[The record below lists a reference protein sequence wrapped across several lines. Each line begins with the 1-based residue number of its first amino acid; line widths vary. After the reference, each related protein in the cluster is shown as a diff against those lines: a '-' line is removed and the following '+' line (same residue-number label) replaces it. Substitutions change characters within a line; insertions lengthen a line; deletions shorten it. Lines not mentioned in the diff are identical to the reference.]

1 MTIDKNIKEIRMNK
15 IFSDLSDSEIDSLI
29 NPDNLLHI
37 NEGDVIYQTGDDTN
51 ELYLL
56 LRGNVKIKFPS
67 HNYISNKIF
76 NDFFGEKELFE
87 NTRRNSS
94 AVAINNCLLY
104 LLKKN
109 DLESFLAKSPAINK
123 NIETLGE
130 LKIPKIPIKSIAKFD
145 IANSIKP
152 RSFRASVTHKEN
164 FPEPKKESE
173 NKNVNDMKMEMI
185 SQFINEEIHNEELD
199 SINAADAGIEE
210 IENNNLHFT
219 LPDISEI
226 KEETAAVIE
235 EKEKEVPEPENK
247 TEHINFQSLFDSIS
261 VIHTQLTIYD
271 TTNSIIKTF
280 RELTFSE
287 AGEIYR
293 INEIAGEMRKFV
305 SYNEIIKEIQYKSS
319 EGLTGTCALQR
330 KVLNFENPG
339 EDSRFVEEIDQP
351 GNTALKKIVFLPLIN
366 EQDEILAVLQLARKN
381 KNYSDEE
388 IKRLKLITKQ
398 AAIAIE
404 RGKKYEQLIEKEKQQ
419 TNDYIA
425 KFLTENILIPIYIIN
440 RYASLLNRGEFS
452 QKVKS
457 IISLLEKQAN
467 LFWDII
473 QSTFDYNKVDFALSI
488 EKVSINSY
496 LDGIIELL
504 SEYCN
509 SRNVNLFKKTGD
521 DANVNIDPGKLFMAI
536 YQIIKN
542 GCDVTKAN
550 GKLFISTDKMEGYLQ
565 INVKDSGKG
574 IPDEDKDQIFITSY
588 SESKG
593 RNKLGL
599 AITKKIIDL
608 HGGQITFSSKINKG
622 STFSIHIPIITDAE

>member
-15 IFSDLSDSEIDSLI
+15 IFSGVSDSEIDSLI
-29 NPDNLLHI
+29 NPNNLLHI

-104 LLKKN
+104 LVKKS
-109 DLESFLAKSPAINK
+109 DLESSFSKSPLIKK

-130 LKIPKIPIKSIAKFD
+130 LKIPEIPVKSSVKFD
-145 IANSIKP
+145 IAHSIKP
-152 RSFRASVTHKEN
+152 RSFIASVTHKEN
-164 FPEPKKESE
+164 FPESKKESE
-173 NKNVNDMKMEMI
+173 NRNVNDMKMEMI
-185 SQFINEEIHNEELD
+185 SQSINEEIHKDDLD
-199 SINAADAGIEE
+199 SITAADASIEA
-210 IENNNLHFT
+210 IENNDLHFA
-219 LPDISEI
+219 LPDNSDI
-226 KEETAAVIE
+226 KEESNTALE
-235 EKEKEVPEPENK
+235 EKKKEVPEPENK
-247 TEHINFQSLFDSIS
+247 TEHINFQSLFERID
-261 VIHTQLTIYD
+261 VIHTQLTLYD
-271 TTNSIIKTF
+271 TTKSIIKTF
-280 RELTFSE
+280 RELTSSE

-293 INEIAGEMRKFV
+293 INEIAGEIRKFA
-305 SYNEIIKEIQYKSS
+305 NDNKIIKEIQFKSS

-351 GNTALKKIVFLPLIN
+351 GDAGLKKIVYLPLIN
-366 EQDEILAVLQLARKN
+366 EQEEILAVLQLARKN
-381 KNYSDEE
+381 QNYSDEE
-388 IKRLKLITKQ
+388 IKQLKLITKQ

-404 RGKKYEQLIEKEKQQ
+404 RSKKLEQLIEKEKQQ
-419 TNDYIA
+419 ANDHIA

-440 RYASLLNRGEFS
+440 RYTSLLNGGEFS
-452 QKVKS
+452 QKIKN

-473 QSTFDYNKVDFALSI
+473 QSTFDYDKIDFVLSF

-496 LDGIIELL
+496 LDSIIELL
-504 SEYCN
+504 SEYCD

-521 DANVNIDPGKLFMAI
+521 DAKVNIDPGKLFMAI

-550 GKLFISTDKMEGYLQ
+550 GKLFISTDKKEGYLQ
-565 INVKDSGKG
+565 IYVKDSGKG

-599 AITKKIIDL
+599 AISKKIIDL
-608 HGGQITFSSKINKG
+608 HGGQITFFSKINKG
-622 STFSIHIPIITDAE
+622 TTFTIHIPIITDAE

>member
-1 MTIDKNIKEIRMNK
+1 MTINKNIKEIRMNK
-15 IFSDLSDSEIDSLI
+15 IFSDVSDSEIDSLI
-29 NPDNLLHI
+29 NPNNLLNI
-37 NEGDVIYQTGDDTN
+37 NEGDVIYQTSDDTN

-56 LRGNVKIKFPS
+56 LRGSVKIKFPS

-76 NDFFGEKELFE
+76 NDFFGEKELFD

-104 LLKKN
+104 VVKKK
-109 DLESFLAKSPAINK
+109 DLESFFAKSPAIKK
-123 NIETLGE
+123 NFESFGE
-130 LKIPKIPIKSIAKFD
+130 LKIPEIHINSSTQFD

-152 RSFRASVTHKEN
+152 RSFIASVTHKEN
-164 FPEPKKESE
+164 FPESKKESE

-185 SQFINEEIHNEELD
+185 SQFIKEEIHTEELVP
-199 SINAADAGIEE
+199 INAADASIEE
-210 IENNNLHFT
+210 IEKNNLHFA
-219 LPDISEI
+219 LLDNSEI
-226 KEETAAVIE
+226 KGESIAAIK
-235 EKEKEVPEPENK
+235 EKKKEVPEPDNK
-247 TEHINFQSLFDSIS
+247 TEHTNFQSLYERIS
-261 VIHTQLTIYD
+261 VIHTQLTLYD
-271 TTNSIIKTF
+271 TTDSIIKTF
-280 RELTFSE
+280 QDLTSSE

-293 INEIAGEMRKFV
+293 INEIACEMRKFV
-305 SYNEIIKEIQYKSS
+305 NDNEKIKEIQYKSS
-319 EGLTGTCALQR
+319 DGLTGTCALQR

-339 EDSRFVEEIDQP
+339 EDSRFIEKIDQP
-351 GNTALKKIVFLPLIN
+351 GNAGLKKIVYLPLIN
-366 EQDEILAVLQLARKN
+366 EQEEILAVLQLARKN
-381 KNYSDEE
+381 QNYSDEE
-388 IKRLKLITKQ
+388 IKQLKLITKQ

-404 RGKKYEQLIEKEKQQ
+404 RSKKHEQLIEKEKQHA
-419 TNDYIA
+419 NDHIA

-440 RYASLLNRGEFS
+440 RYASLLSSGEFS

-473 QSTFDYNKVDFALSI
+473 QSTFDYNKIDFELSF

-504 SEYCN
+504 SEYCD
-509 SRNVNLFKKTGD
+509 SRNVNLFKKTCD
-521 DANVNIDPGKLFMAI
+521 DAKVNIDPGKLFMAI

-550 GKLFISTDKMEGYLQ
+550 GKLFISTDKNESYLQ
-565 INVKDSGKG
+565 INVRDSGKG
-574 IPDEDKDQIFITSY
+574 IPEEGKDQIFTNGY

-608 HGGQITFSSKINKG
+608 HGGQITFSSEINEG
-622 STFSIHIPIITDAE
+622 TTFTIHIPIITDTE

>member
-1 MTIDKNIKEIRMNK
+1 MTVNKNIKEIRMNK
-15 IFSDLSDSEIDSLI
+15 IFSDVSDSEIDSII
-29 NPDNLLHI
+29 NPNNLLHI

-104 LLKKN
+104 LVKKS
-109 DLESFLAKSPAINK
+109 DLETFFAKSPAIKK
-123 NIETLGE
+123 NIETHGE
-130 LKIPKIPIKSIAKFD
+130 LKIPEIHINSSSQFD
-145 IANSIKP
+145 ITNSIKP
-152 RSFRASVTHKEN
+152 RSFIASVTHKEN
-164 FPEPKKESE
+164 FPEPKKETE

-185 SQFINEEIHNEELD
+185 SQFINEEIHKDESD

-210 IENNNLHFT
+210 IENNNLHFA
-219 LPDISEI
+219 LLDNSEI
-226 KEETAAVIE
+226 KEESITTI
-235 EKEKEVPEPENK
+235 KEKKKDVPEPENK
-247 TEHINFQSLFDSIS
+247 TEHINFQSLYESIS
-261 VIHTQLTIYD
+261 VIHTQLALYD
-271 TTNSIIKTF
+271 TTNSIIKTL
-280 RELTFSE
+280 RELTSSE

-293 INEIAGEMRKFV
+293 INESAGEMRKFV
-305 SYNEIIKEIQYKSS
+305 NDNEIIKEIQYKSS
-319 EGLTGTCALQR
+319 EGLTGTCALQK

-339 EDSRFVEEIDQP
+339 EDSRFVEEMDQP
-351 GNTALKKIVFLPLIN
+351 GNAVLKKIVYLPLIN
-366 EQDEILAVLQLARKN
+366 EQEEILAVLQLARKSQ
-381 KNYSDEE
+381 NYSDEE
-388 IKRLKLITKQ
+388 IKQLKLITKQ
-398 AAIAIE
+398 AGIAIE
-404 RGKKYEQLIEKEKQQ
+404 RGKKHEQLIEKEKQQ

-440 RYASLLNRGEFS
+440 RYASVLSSGEFS

-473 QSTFDYNKVDFALSI
+473 QSTFDYNKIDFELSF
-488 EKVSINSY
+488 EKISINSY
-496 LDGIIELL
+496 LDGIMELL
-504 SEYCN
+504 SEYCD

-550 GKLFISTDKMEGYLQ
+550 GKLFISTDKKEGYLQ

-574 IPDEDKDQIFITSY
+574 IPDEDKDQIFTTSY

-593 RNKLGL
+593 RNRLGL

-622 STFSIHIPIITDAE
+622 TTFTIHIPIITDAE